1 MLANAFNVVR
11 PLLDTPQR
19 REVLVA
25 VTASYVLVQLSS
37 LPVALSIPSL
47 ADYFDAGIDDV
58 ALIVVVYLMMLGSLV
73 LLMARLGDRFGHARV
88 FFLGLII
95 ATAGSIFLSVS
106 QELLHLI
113 ILRGV
118 TGVGAAMVMGNANA
132 ILAAAFGPEE
142 RGRAFAIPLV
152 GARFGTL
159 SGLAI
164 FGAFLHFFSWRLL
177 FLSFVPLGI
186 VAILVSIPIL
196 RHKRQPASA
205 GTSGPIDWTGM
216 VLLFLASAVFVL
228 SGSHLHPGEESYTS
242 PDALGYHL
250 PMHFV
255 FLLLLGAFIFVER
268 RVANPAVDMKHF
280 RNINFTLSLSSNVIF
295 HGSMVA
301 TLTLIPILV
310 EEGFGRSPIYVTVVL
325 FPMQVLGLFV
335 PLVAGWVHD
344 KYQPHHLRL
353 WSLLLIAGGFVIVSQ
368 LAPIASFWALPF
380 IMLPLSIGTNT
391 FNPINN
397 AVIMNTLPLKHRG
410 FTSGMMETSRELGH
424 ALGATAAAAVLGLS
438 LPAGIERLPF
448 DVARDFFLEGF
459 QLSTLTVVWLLLFA
473 ALLVYFQKAP
483 RFETSAAADP
493 VGGDD

>member
-1 MLANAFNVVR
+1 MLGNAFNVVR
-11 PLLDTPQR
+11 PLLDTPKR

-25 VTASYVLVQLSS
+25 LTASYMLVQLSS
-37 LPVALSIPSL
+37 LPVALSIPTL
-47 ADYFDAGIDDV
+47 AEYFETSIDDV
-58 ALIVVVYLMMLGSLV
+58 ALIVVVYLLMLGSLV

-88 FFLGLII
+88 FFLGLTI
-95 ATAGSIFLSVS
+95 ATVGSIFLSFS

-118 TGVGAAMVMGNANA
+118 TGVGAAMIMGNANA
-132 ILAAAFGPEE
+132 ILAVAFAPEE

-159 SGLAI
+159 TGLAV

-186 VAILVSIPIL
+186 IAILVSIPIL
-196 RHKRQPASA
+196 KHKGEPESA
-205 GTSGPIDWTGM
+205 GAAGPIDWTGM

-250 PMHFV
+250 PMHAI
-255 FLLLLGAFIFVER
+255 FLVLLVAFIFVER
-268 RVANPAVDMKHF
+268 RAVNPAVEMKHF
-280 RNINFTLSLSSNVIF
+280 RNSSFTLSLSSNVIF

-301 TLTLIPILV
+301 TLTLVPILV

-325 FPMQVLGLFV
+325 FPMQALGLFV
-335 PLVAGWVHD
+335 PLLAGWVHD
-344 KYQPHHLRL
+344 KYQPQYLRL

-368 LAPIASFWALPF
+368 VAPTASFWALPF
-380 IMLPLSIGTNT
+380 IMLPLSIGTNV

-438 LPAGIERLPF
+438 IPAGIERLPF
-448 DVARDFFLEGF
+448 EVSRDFFLQGF
-459 QLSTLTVVWLLLFA
+459 QLSTLTVVWTLLFG
-473 ALLVYFQKAP
+473 ALLIYFQKAP
-483 RFETSAAADP
+483 RFETRAPDP